1 MKLYV
6 YERTVKAYVLAETKE
21 EAMDC
26 SPDIARYENPDESC
40 YETSSNELGWDLDCF
55 VYHNGTDDIT
65 VRKALE
71 IVKNQSQN

>member
-6 YERTVKAYVLAETKE
+6 YERTVKAYVLAETEE

-26 SPDIARYENPDESC
+26 SREINLYENPDESC
-40 YETSSNELGWDLDCF
+40 YETYSNGLGWELHCL
-55 VYHNGTDDIT
+55 VYNTGTGDIT
-65 VRKALE
+65 VREALE

>member
-6 YERTVKAYVLAETKE
+6 YERTVKAYVLAETEE

-26 SPDIARYENPDESC
+26 YREINLYENPDESC
-40 YETSSNELGWDLDCF
+40 YETSSNELGWELDCF
-55 VYHNGTDDIT
+55 VYHNGTGDIT
-65 VRKALE
+65 VREALE